1 MNWTLSVD
9 EQTIVAQIA
18 DLARERFAP
27 RAAQYD
33 AENRFTSENYADLR
47 EHQLLGLTIPKEY
60 GGRGLS
66 SLAYSLAMREMA
78 KGDASTALS
87 FNMHTTI
94 MTILSLFATEEQ
106 KRRYFADVISQ
117 GALFSSLGSEPAGSP
132 NSPRFYVET
141 SLTKTADGYR
151 LNGEKHFCSIGA
163 AAAYYFAFAMIDGTT
178 GPREGLVSVIV
189 PKGTP
194 GMTLNETWN
203 SMSMRATASDSISF
217 RDCLVTDEHIIG
229 SPGAVF
235 ISGVGSE
242 YVLGYAAIYLGIAE
256 AAYEFARAYARTR
269 IVKPDT
275 RPIGHNPLM
284 QRYIGEMSVSL
295 EAARLMS
302 LQAAATARP
311 GVSERIFALQ
321 QAKYF
326 SVETAMKVTDIAL
339 RVCGGRGLL
348 KDFPLERYYRDVRA
362 GVVMFPSTDF
372 LLLQIGRTELGLNN
386 PG

>member
-1 MNWTLSVD
+1 VVSL
-9 EQTIVAQIA
+9 IA
-18 DLARERFAP
+18 NLARERFAP
-27 RAAQYD
+27 RAAAYD
-33 AENRFTSENYADLR
+33 AENRFTTENYADLR
-47 EHQLLGLTIPKEY
+47 EHNLLGLTIPKEY

-87 FNMHTTI
+87 FNMHATI

-106 KRRYFADVISQ
+106 KRRYFGDVISH
-117 GALFSSLGSEPAGSP
+117 GALFSSLGSEPTGSP
-132 NSPRFYVET
+132 NSPRFYVDT
-141 SLTKTADGYR
+141 TLTKTNEGYR
-151 LNGEKHFCSIGA
+151 LNGDKYFCSIGA
-163 AAAYYFAFAMIDGTT
+163 AASYYFAFAMIGGTT
-178 GPREGLVSVIV
+178 GPRDGLVSVIV
-189 PKGTP
+189 PKGAT
-194 GMTLNETWN
+194 GMTLSETWN
-203 SMSMRATASDSISF
+203 SMSMRATASDSLSF
-217 RDCLVTDEHIIG
+217 RDCLVTDDHIIG
-229 SPGAVF
+229 APGAVF
-235 ISGVGSE
+235 VSGAGSE
-242 YVLGYAAIYLGIAE
+242 YFTGYAAIYLGIAE
-256 AAYEFARAYARTR
+256 AAYEFARDYARTR
-269 IVKPDT
+269 IIKPDT

-295 EAARLMS
+295 EAARLLS
-302 LQAAATARP
+302 VQAATTAYP
-311 GVSERIFALQ
+311 GAPERIFALQ

-372 LLLQIGRTELGLNN
+372 LLLQIGRTELELNN

>member
-1 MNWTLSVD
+1 MNWTLSAD
-9 EQTIVAQIA
+9 EQSMVSLVAQ
-18 DLARERFAP
+18 LAHERFAP
-27 RAAQYD
+27 RAALYD
-33 AENRFTSENYADLR
+33 AENRFATENYADLR
-47 EHQLLGLTIPKEY
+47 EHQLFGLTIPKEY
-60 GGRGLS
+60 GGKGLS

-87 FNMHTTI
+87 FNMHATI

-106 KRRYFADVISQ
+106 KQQYFGDVLSH
-117 GALFSSLGSEPAGSP
+117 GALFASLGSEPAGSP
-132 NSPRFYVET
+132 NSPWFYVET
-141 SLTKTADGYR
+141 SLRKTADGYR
-151 LNGEKHFCSIGA
+151 LNGEKHFCSIGT
-163 AAAYYFAFAMIDGTT
+163 AAAYYFAFAMIDGTA
-178 GPREGLVSVIV
+178 GPREGLVSVVV

-194 GMTLNETWN
+194 GVTLSETWN
-203 SMSMRATASDSISF
+203 SMSMRATASHSISF
-217 RDCLVTDEHIIG
+217 RDCLVSDEHIIG
-229 SPGAVF
+229 APGAVF
-235 ISGVGSE
+235 VSGVGSE

-256 AAYEFARAYARTR
+256 AAYEFAREYARTR

-275 RPIGHNPLM
+275 RPIGHSPLM

-295 EAARLMS
+295 EAARLLS
-302 LQAAATARP
+302 LQAATNAQP
-311 GVSERIFALQ
+311 GVPERIFALQ

-372 LLLQIGRTELGLNN
+372 LLLQIGRSELGLRINE
-386 PG
+386 